1 MKFFCRLV
9 VKVKKKYL
17 GYTTEKTQMPPL
29 KLSSSVLGL
38 LLLLA
43 TDAGGGL
50 NTFFLGRGS
59 LFFTC

>member
-38 LLLLA
+38 LLLA
-43 TDAGGGL
+43 TDGGGL